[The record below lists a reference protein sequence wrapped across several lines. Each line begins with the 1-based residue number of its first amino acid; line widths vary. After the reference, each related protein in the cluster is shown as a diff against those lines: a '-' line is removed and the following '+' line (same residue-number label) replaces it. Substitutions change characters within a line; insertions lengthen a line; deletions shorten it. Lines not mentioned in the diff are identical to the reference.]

1 MSDLKNL
8 TNSLLPLI
16 SLAKEVH
23 DSFNSSLVLIGKN
36 HVDAVSPLFET
47 LLVTYENYVSVEFD
61 GDIVSLD
68 NLQDIAGTV
77 EPAEWKITVGKSPF
91 KRTETD
97 LQQIVF
103 FTKQGYEEWC
113 QSILG
118 LQPLSLD
125 VENTVVISV
134 AGIGCSFGGKF
145 ITVRDLAED
154 VPEVSQDTEK
164 PDLPT
169 SEQIHCLIH
178 VVSDKILKINP
189 RFFDLSWGKLESP
202 LAQPLKHVFVTH
214 LAASLAHEVYFKNG
228 ELHAVLKGTKRL
240 ELPLLSAVCCN
251 LTPAMIA
258 HLREA
263 VSWIYDERAETR
275 HRLVSDRL
283 SIDISPQQ
291 SLVIGALNNISD
303 AVKQAR
309 DRYGF
314 VVMERKDA
322 YYKELRDLLKDV
334 RSQADLYAAKVRDLV
349 TSLQRDVL
357 AIMVLL
363 GFTLLPKINQVHDSL
378 IAPSFEMVM
387 FFRVLSGYFIISFV
401 LQACSHCRDLSLSYK
416 EGHDWLTLIHDY
428 TSQKELEDNFEKPIK
443 RRKITFYFAL
453 SVSFVCYVGLALT
466 TWYFFE
472 LYGRLQYIFSFYPNA
487 N

>member
-1 MSDLKNL
+1 MTDLKGL
-8 TNSLLPLI
+8 TNSLSPLI

-23 DSFNSSLVLIGKN
+23 DSFNSSLVLFGEN
-36 HVDAVSPLFET
+36 AADAVLPLFKT

-61 GDIVSLD
+61 GDVVSSD
-68 NLQDIAGTV
+68 NLQEIADIVGPV
-77 EPAEWKITVGKSPF
+77 EWKITVGKSPF
-91 KRTETD
+91 KTTKSG
-97 LQQIVF
+97 LLQIVF
-103 FTKQGYEEWC
+103 FTTNGYVDWC

-118 LQPLSLD
+118 LQPLSPHI
-125 VENTVVISV
+125 ENAVVISV

-154 VPEVSQDTEK
+154 VPEVSQDTAK
-164 PDLPT
+164 PYLPT
-169 SEQIHCLIH
+169 SEQVHCLIH
-178 VVSDKILKINP
+178 VVSDKILKIDP
-189 RFFDLSWGKLESP
+189 RFFDLSWGELESP
-202 LAQPLKHVFVTH
+202 LAQPLKRVFVTH
-214 LAASLAHEVYFKNG
+214 LAASLAQDIYLKNG

-240 ELPLLSAVCCN
+240 ELPLWSVDYDNFA
-251 LTPAMIA
+251 PAMIA

-275 HRLVSDRL
+275 LRLVSDRL
-283 SIDISPQQ
+283 SIDIPPQQ

-314 VVMERKDA
+314 VIMERKDA

-357 AIMVLL
+357 AMLVLL
-363 GFTLLPKINQVHDSL
+363 GFTLLPKINQAHDSL
-378 IAPSFEMVM
+378 IAPSFEMVV
-387 FFRVLSGYFIISFV
+387 FFRILAGYFIVSFV
-401 LQACSHCRDLSLSYK
+401 LQASSHCRDLSLSYK

-428 TSQKELEDNFEKPIK
+428 TSQKELDDNFEKPIE
-443 RRKITFYFAL
+443 RRKMTFYISL
-453 SVSFVCYVGLALT
+453 TVSFVCYVGLALT

-472 LYGRLQYIFSFYPNA
+472 LYDLLQYLFSLPER
-487 N
+487 